1 MLILI
6 SAIVFVSEHE
16 VVSYDTINMLR
27 NGPGKSSKSSEF
39 DHRMCLNPVYG
50 TNLV

>member
-1 MLILI
+1 MIQLTCLEMDLE
-6 SAIVFVSEHE
+6 S
-16 VVSYDTINMLR
+16 R
-27 NGPGKSSKSSEF
+27 SSSSSSSEF